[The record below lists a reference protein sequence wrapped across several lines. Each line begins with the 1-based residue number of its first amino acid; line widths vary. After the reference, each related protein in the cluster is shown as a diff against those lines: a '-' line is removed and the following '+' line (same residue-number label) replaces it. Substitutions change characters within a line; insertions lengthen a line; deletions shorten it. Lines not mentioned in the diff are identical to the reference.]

1 MEQNFRYE
9 LVGAFGDPIDENPTG
24 VMFEAAFEALGL
36 KWRYLPIRVTAD
48 GLRDAVAGLRAFNF
62 MGINCTIPHKVK
74 VMDYL
79 DSVADDAAIIG
90 AVNTVRVSGGKLIGE
105 NTDGKGFLKSLKEDA
120 KVDPS
125 GKRVVVLGAGGA
137 ARAITVELALAGAA
151 SILVVNRTPER
162 GQELVARLKE
172 KTPTSA
178 EFHAWSG
185 TFAIPAGTDIVVN
198 STSIGLYPN
207 VNDKAD
213 IDYDTITAS
222 MTVCDVIP
230 NPPKTPFLAE
240 SARRGAT
247 TLDGMGML
255 VNQGVVAFKHWTGQ
269 DPPADVMYAALA
281 KVFG

>member
-48 GLRDAVAGLRAFNF
+48 GLRDAVAGLRAFHF
-62 MGINCTIPHKVK
+62 KGINCTIPHKVK

-120 KVDPS
+120 NVDPS
-125 GKRVVVLGAGGA
+125 GKHVVVLGAGGA

-151 SILVVNRTPER
+151 SILVVNRTTER
-162 GQELVARLKE
+162 GKQLVARLKE

-178 EFHAWSG
+178 EFQPWTG

-240 SARRGAT
+240 SAKRGAT

-269 DPPADVMYAALA
+269 DPPADAMHAALA